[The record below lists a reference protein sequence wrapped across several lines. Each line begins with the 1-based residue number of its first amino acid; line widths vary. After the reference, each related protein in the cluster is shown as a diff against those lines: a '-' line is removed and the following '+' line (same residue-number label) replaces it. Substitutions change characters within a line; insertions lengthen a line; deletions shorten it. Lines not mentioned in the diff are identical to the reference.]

1 MRTGAP
7 PPGGPVPLQFPP
19 GHASGYDGGMTGT
32 KKRLSRP
39 LYEGL
44 PWIYVAGG
52 AAALFGSYV
61 SHYRALAVVIGVL
74 GLLGVLGGIVVLLR
88 RRDYR
93 QMRSQYGNSDQS
105 LNDVSED

>member
-1 MRTGAP
+1 MTRTGK
-7 PPGGPVPLQFPP
+7 Q
-19 GHASGYDGGMTGT
+19 
-32 KKRLSRP
+32 RLSRP

-52 AAALFGSYV
+52 AIALVGSYFCPWKGL
-61 SHYRALAVVIGVL
+61 SIPIGLL

-93 QMRSQYGNSDQS
+93 AMRSEYGQAGSTTLSD
-105 LNDVSED
+105 LGRED

>member
-1 MRTGAP
+1 MTRTG
-7 PPGGPVPLQFPP
+7 
-19 GHASGYDGGMTGT
+19 
-32 KKRLSRP
+32 KRLSRP

-52 AAALFGSYV
+52 AIALFGSYLSPWRAV
-61 SHYRALAVVIGVL
+61 SIPIGLL

-93 QMRSQYGNSDQS
+93 AMRSEYGKGDSSLSDLGS
-105 LNDVSED
+105 DD

>member
-1 MRTGAP
+1 MTHTG
-7 PPGGPVPLQFPP
+7 
-19 GHASGYDGGMTGT
+19 
-32 KKRLSRP
+32 KRLSRP

-61 SHYRALAVVIGVL
+61 SPYRVLSVIIGIL

-88 RRDYR
+88 RRDFR
-93 QMRSQYGNSDQS
+93 RMRSQYGNPDSLSD
-105 LNDVSED
+105 LGKD